1 MAAPKT
7 IDYKDKYL
15 PCNIELNS
23 WRDFCT
29 TEFARYY
36 FLYSSGPD
44 YLIPFALGARPP
56 KVFNRADY
64 SLKKYYSH

>member
-1 MAAPKT
+1 MAPS

-15 PCNIELNS
+15 PYNIELS
-23 WRDFCT
+23 FSRDFPT
-29 TEFARYY
+29 TEFAGC
-36 FLYSSGPD
+36 FFIYSSNPD